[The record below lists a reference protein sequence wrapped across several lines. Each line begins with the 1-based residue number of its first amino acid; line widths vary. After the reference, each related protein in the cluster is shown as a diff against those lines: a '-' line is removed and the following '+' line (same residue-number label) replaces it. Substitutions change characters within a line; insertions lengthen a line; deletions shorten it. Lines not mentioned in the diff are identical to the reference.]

1 MRKNRQNFI
10 YAGLAMAS
18 LVTGLG
24 LWWASV
30 ALGFANPVL
39 LPPPSTVVSAF
50 VEMVVDGSIFV
61 HVAVSLGRAFGG
73 FVIATLIAVPLGIC
87 IGRIAWVSAVANP
100 WIEAFRP
107 VPPIALLPLVVM
119 WFGIGETSKLAVICY
134 GAMFPILINTVH
146 GVRAID
152 NSLLRAARALGA
164 SNSQIFW
171 LVVLPGAIPSVITGL
186 RLGASMAVLV
196 LVAAEMLGSTSG
208 LGWLIMDSR
217 EHFFPDRIMVGI
229 VTLGLIGYAL
239 NHGLLTL
246 ERRIVQWRPSQE

>member
-1 MRKNRQNFI
+1 MRRGRQHFF
-10 YAGLAMAS
+10 YAGLAASS
-18 LVTGLG
+18 LVAGLG
-24 LWWASV
+24 LWWAAV

-39 LPPPSTVVSAF
+39 LPPPSSVIDAI
-50 VEMVVDGSIFV
+50 VEMVLDGSIFI
-61 HVAVSLGRAFGG
+61 HVAVSLGRAFVG
-73 FVIATLIAVPLGIC
+73 FLIATAIAVPLGIS
-87 IGRIAWVSAVANP
+87 IGRIAWVAAVTNP

-146 GVRAID
+146 GVRTID

-164 SNSQIFW
+164 SSRQIFW
-171 LVVLPGAIPSVITGL
+171 LVVLPAAVPSIVTGL
-186 RLGASMAVLV
+186 RLGASMAMLV

-229 VTLGLIGYAL
+229 VALGVIGYAL
-239 NHGLLTL
+239 NHGLLML
-246 ERRIVQWRPSQE
+246 ERRIVRWRPSQE